1 MIRRPPRSTLFP
13 YTTLFRSVHAP
24 DAGPRRAWDARSGL
38 HRGQRVRGP
47 GRQLGGRGAGARDRG
62 ARPRVA
68 RQAAAAVRRAA
79 ARRARRRAA
88 RRVCRARRGGSGE
101 AQGEGHGRGRVHG
114 AESLYEQRRPR
125 EREGPARTV
134 RRHQDRG
141 AAGALRRHG
150 GRDGSP
156 RRCGPAGPGN
166 PAMDGG
172 AMRAVVAAAALLS
185 VLPPYRLSAQDSTR
199 IAEAQS
205 VLAQL
210 VETYGVSGAE
220 GPVREAVKRLLPSWA
235 KSETDT
241 AGNLWVRVGQ
251 GSPVVVVIA
260 HLDDAHPQV

>member
-1 MIRRPPRSTLFP
+1 LSL
-13 YTTLFRSVHAP
+13 P
-24 DAGPRRAWDARSGL
+24 DALPIS
-38 HRGQRVRGP
+38 
-47 GRQLGGRGAGARDRG
+47 
-62 ARPRVA
+62 
-68 RQAAAAVRRAA
+68 AVRRAA

-88 RRVCRARRGGSGE
+88 RRLCRARRGGPGE

-150 GRDGSP
+150 GRDGGP

-172 AMRAVVAAAALLS
+172 EMRAVVAAAALLS

-199 IAEAQS
+199 IAEAQA
-205 VLAQL
+205 VLAPL
-210 VETYGVSGAE
+210 VESYGVS
-220 GPVREAVKRLLPSWA
+220 
-235 KSETDT
+235 
-241 AGNLWVRVGQ
+241 
-251 GSPVVVVIA
+251 
-260 HLDDAHPQV
+260 